1 MIETAFRLRTIPAH
15 FLDWVGCVSVVRP
28 SSPEE
33 SGECGPRFAAFAFK
47 NGRRAPKKGRT
58 AVPTPFMPISPESFK
73 SLDDAANRL
82 AAESILAQT
91 GRDDGLVP
99 AYSLLSD
106 LRDLAVDEPALHAPI
121 VATHAVLEQLLDSAK
136 PFDGATLG
144 KLRAF
149 VEWLPGAL
157 EAIKSGAAPV
167 SLGETVASAP
177 AASAPAPVAPAIAD
191 EEGDSQ
197 DVMMTLHLDENRELL
212 GEFYNEAVD
221 HLQQIEAALLALD
234 QEPDNPEALN
244 SIFRSFHTI
253 KGNAGFLGL
262 MPMHTLAH
270 EVESLLDLAR
280 NRQLR
285 LNAAIITEILRS
297 RDALVALTNQV
308 SLALEKGQLPDQIIP
323 VGRLVRAVKRL
334 AADPTAVIEAPSAK
348 ASVSIPTANAAV
360 PAGPA
365 AETVSSP
372 AAPATPAA
380 AAPVAK
386 AAATVAAPK
395 ASGGATVRVNTEK
408 LDSLMDV
415 VGELVIVQS
424 QLLETARQHGEN
436 TGSPLQRNVAQLS
449 RITKELQ
456 HTAMSLRMIPIKQSF
471 QKMERLARDL
481 ARDFD
486 KKVHFVT
493 SGEDT
498 ELDRTVV
505 EEIGDPL
512 VHMVRNALDH
522 GLETTAARIAAGKPE
537 AGTLHLKAYH
547 QGSNIVIELQDDG
560 RGIDP
565 AKIFQKAL
573 EKGIVAADEELSR
586 EETLALIFAPGFST
600 AEKVT
605 AVSGRGVGMDV
616 VKRNI
621 EKLRG
626 KIEITSEV
634 GKGSTFKIK
643 LPLTMAIIDGL
654 VVRVGEDRFIL
665 PSTSVQRAL
674 RPSRESISTVHGQGE
689 VLDLR
694 GRLVPIHR
702 LHRRFGIPH
711 SAENPWDGIVVIV
724 EHSGK
729 VSALLVDEMV
739 SKQEVVIKNLGAF
752 MQSLPGVAGGAIL
765 GDGNIALILDP
776 ATLLQAA

>member
-1 MIETAFRLRTIPAH
+1 MPF
-15 FLDWVGCVSVVRP
+15 SP
-28 SSPEE
+28 SQ
-33 SGECGPRFAAFAFK
+33 FAA
-47 NGRRAPKKGRT
+47 
-58 AVPTPFMPISPESFK
+58 I
-73 SLDDAANRL
+73 DDAVNRL
-82 AAESILAQT
+82 AAESILAQV
-91 GRDDGLVP
+91 GRDEGLVP
-99 AYSLLSD
+99 AYSLLGD
-106 LRDLAVDEPALHAPI
+106 LRDKCAPEPVLHA
-121 VATHAVLEQLLDSAK
+121 AVSVVQTELEKLLDAAQ
-136 PFDGATLG
+136 PFDAASLG
-144 KLRAF
+144 KLRAL
-149 VEWLPGAL
+149 VDWLPLATIAL
-157 EAIKSGAAPV
+157 RNGEAPPPVGTKPTRGVETDIEGEASG
-167 SLGETVASAP
+167 SE
-177 AASAPAPVAPAIAD
+177 
-191 EEGDSQ
+191 Q
-197 DVMMTLHLDENRELL
+197 DVLLALNLEENRELL
-212 GEFYNEAVD
+212 TEFYAETVD

-262 MPMHTLAH
+262 VPMHTLAH

-280 NRQLR
+280 NRKLR

-297 RDALVALTNQV
+297 RDALQLLIQQVAV
-308 SLALEKGQLPDQIIP
+308 ALEKGRLPSQIVP
-323 VGRLVRAVKRL
+323 VSHLISAVKRL
-334 AADPTAVIEAPSAK
+334 ASTASDSVPAVGDPVKAADSAPSAPEPMIVPLPPSP
-348 ASVSIPTANAAV
+348 AESVA
-360 PAGPA
+360 
-365 AETVSSP
+365 SSP
-372 AAPATPAA
+372 SAPDHGVVVPMPSNGSGTGNGGEKANGG
-380 AAPVAK
+380 AK
-386 AAATVAAPK
+386 KETVAAGAQK
-395 ASGGATVRVNTEK
+395 VSSNATVRVNTEK

-424 QLLETARQHGEN
+424 QLVESARQNGDRN
-436 TGSPLQRNVAQLS
+436 TTMQRNVAQLG

-456 HTAMSLRMIPIKQSF
+456 STAMSLRMIPIKPTF

-481 ARDFD
+481 ARDFG
-486 KKVHFVT
+486 KKVAFAT

-522 GLETTAARIAAGKPE
+522 GLEPAAERVAAGKPE
-537 AGTLHLKAYH
+537 TGTLHLKAYH

-565 AKIFQKAL
+565 DKIYRKAV
-573 EKGIVAADEELSR
+573 ERGMFPAGTQLSR
-586 EETLALIFAPGFST
+586 DETLALIFAPGFST
-600 AEKVT
+600 AEKIT

-626 KIEITSEV
+626 KIEIVSAV
-634 GKGSTFKIK
+634 GKGSTFKVK

-665 PSTSVQRAL
+665 PSTSVQMAL
-674 RPSRESISTVHGQGE
+674 RPQRENICTVHGKGE

-694 GRLVPIHR
+694 GKFVPIHR
-702 LHRRFGIPH
+702 LNRRFGIPGE
-711 SAENPWDGIVVIV
+711 AANPWEGIIVIV
-724 EHSGK
+724 ENSGK
-729 VSALLVDEMV
+729 ISALLVDEMV

-752 MQSLPGVAGGAIL
+752 MQNLPGVAGGAIL

-776 ATLLQAA
+776 GSLLNAA

>member
-1 MIETAFRLRTIPAH
+1 MSIPATI
-15 FLDWVGCVSVVRP
+15 L
-28 SSPEE
+28 SSIED
-33 SGECGPRFAAFAFK
+33 
-47 NGRRAPKKGRT
+47 T
-58 AVPTPFMPISPESFK
+58 
-73 SLDDAANRL
+73 LNRV
-82 AAESILAQT
+82 AAESVLAQP

-99 AYSLLSD
+99 AYSLLG
-106 LRDLAVDEPALHAPI
+106 DLAEQCSGEPSWQAQ
-121 VATHAVLEQLLDSAK
+121 VSKT
-136 PFDGATLG
+136 
-144 KLRAF
+144 RA
-149 VEWLPGAL
+149 AL
-157 EAIKSGAAPV
+157 EAKLDTAQPFDAATLAQLQGLVECLTQQIGTARGGKAGPASDSEAPV
-167 SLGETVASAP
+167 SAAADCAPTAERKSAG
-177 AASAPAPVAPAIAD
+177 S
-191 EEGDSQ
+191 
-197 DVMMTLHLDENRELL
+197 DVLMDLHLEENRELL
-212 GEFYNEAVD
+212 VEFFAEAID

-234 QEPDNPEALN
+234 QEPENPEALN

-262 MPMHTLAH
+262 VPMHTLAH

-285 LNAAIITEILRS
+285 LNAVIVTEILRS
-297 RDALVALTNQV
+297 RDALQALTAQV
-308 SLALEKGQLPDQIIP
+308 GVALEKGQLPSQIIP
-323 VGRLVRAVKRL
+323 VSHLIAKVKVL
-334 AADPTAVIEAPSAK
+334 ATGATAA
-348 ASVSIPTANAAV
+348 
-360 PAGPA
+360 PA
-365 AETVSSP
+365 AEST
-372 AAPATPAA
+372 A
-380 AAPVAK
+380 AAPVEPAMVPLPEAEK
-386 AAATVAAPK
+386 MPELAPVVPMPGMAQVAAAEPAATEPSAKKSAVASAATTK
-395 ASGGATVRVNTEK
+395 ASSATVRVNTEK

-424 QLLETARQHGEN
+424 QLVESARQVTGEN
-436 TGSPLQRNVAQLS
+436 AALQRNVGQLG

-456 HTAMSLRMIPIKQSF
+456 STAMSLRMIPIKPTF

-481 ARDFD
+481 ARDFG

-493 SGEDT
+493 DGEDT

-522 GLETTAARIAAGKPE
+522 GLETTDARKAAGKPE
-537 AGTLHLKAYH
+537 SGTLQLRAYH

-565 AKIFQKAL
+565 DKILRKAI
-573 EKGIVAADEELSR
+573 EKGVVAPNAQLSR
-586 EETLALIFAPGFST
+586 DDILALIFAPGFST

-626 KIEITSEV
+626 KIEISSEV
-634 GKGSTFKIK
+634 GRGSVFKIK

-654 VVRVGEDRFIL
+654 VVRVGTDRFIL
-665 PSTSVQRAL
+665 PSTSVQMAL
-674 RPSRESISTVHGQGE
+674 RPVRENISTVHGKGE

-694 GRLVPIHR
+694 GRFVPIHR
-702 LHRRFGIPH
+702 LNRRFGIPGE
-711 SAENPWDGIVVIV
+711 AANPWEGIVVIV
-724 EHSGK
+724 ETSGR

-752 MQSLPGVAGGAIL
+752 MQNLPGVAGGAIL

-776 ATLLQAA
+776 GSLINAA

>member
-1 MIETAFRLRTIPAH
+1 MSIP
-15 FLDWVGCVSVVRP
+15 S
-28 SSPEE
+28 
-33 SGECGPRFAAFAFK
+33 
-47 NGRRAPKKGRT
+47 
-58 AVPTPFMPISPESFK
+58 ESFQA
-73 SLDDAANRL
+73 LEDAINRL
-82 AAESILAQT
+82 AAESILAQS

-99 AYSLLSD
+99 AYSLLGD
-106 LRDLAVDEPALHAPI
+106 LRELCSTDASLREPLVAAHVALE
-121 VATHAVLEQLLDSAK
+121 VLLDTAH
-136 PFDGATLG
+136 PFDDASLG
-144 KLRAF
+144 ELRRL
-149 VEWLPGAL
+149 VEWLPVAVECVKIGNAAPPFSAVSPAGA
-157 EAIKSGAAPV
+157 AAPV
-167 SLGETVASAP
+167 DVSSAT
-177 AASAPAPVAPAIAD
+177 D
-191 EEGDSQ
+191 EKAGPE
-197 DVMMTLHLDENRELL
+197 DVLLLLHLEENQELL
-212 GEFYNEAVD
+212 GEFYGEAVD

-234 QEPDNPEALN
+234 QQPDNPEALN

-262 MPMHTLAH
+262 VPMQGLAH

-280 NRQLR
+280 NQKLR
-285 LNAAIITEILRS
+285 LNAPIITVILAS
-297 RDALVALTNQV
+297 RDALQALTQQV
-308 SLALEKGQLPDQIIP
+308 ALALEKGQLPNQIIP
-323 VGRLVRAVKRL
+323 VGHLIRAVKKL
-334 AADPTAVIEAPSAK
+334 AANPATTEVEMAPPTPPRLPEPVEFAVVSAPLAETSLTPILNTEM
-348 ASVSIPTANAAV
+348 ASEPTVVAV
-360 PAGPA
+360 PNASSVNAGSV
-365 AETVSSP
+365 TG
-372 AAPATPAA
+372 
-380 AAPVAK
+380 
-386 AAATVAAPK
+386 AAPK
-395 ASGGATVRVNTEK
+395 VAAGATVRVNTEK

-481 ARDFD
+481 ARDFS
-486 KKVHFVT
+486 KKVSFVT

-522 GLETTAARIAAGKPE
+522 GLEPTATRVAAGKPE
-537 AGTLHLKAYH
+537 MGTLHLKAYH

-565 AKIFQKAL
+565 EKIYKKAV
-573 EKGIVAADEELSR
+573 EKGIIAAGAVMSR
-586 EETLALIFAPGFST
+586 EEILALIFAPGFST

-605 AVSGRGVGMDV
+605 SVSGRGVGMDV

-626 KIEITSEV
+626 KIEITSEI
-634 GKGSTFKIK
+634 GHGSTFKIK

-674 RPSRESISTVHGQGE
+674 RPTREMISTVHGQGE

-702 LHRRFGIPH
+702 LHRRFGIAH
-711 SAENPWDGIVVIV
+711 QAENPWDGIVVIV

-776 ATLLQAA
+776 GTLLQAA